1 VFCSKGDNITPPPQA
16 LGWILDLY
24 RDVDDIRAHGQ
35 TIVYAVHETAG
46 HLGIF
51 VSGSVA

>member
-1 VFCSKGDNITPPPQA
+1 MTHDHV
-16 LGWILDLY
+16 
-24 RDVDDIRAHGQ
+24 
-35 TIVYAVHETAG
+35 G